1 MPGFGVGATVAAGLA
16 LAAVVAAG
24 VIPGAGD
31 SSVTGTEEPG
41 TGIVPGGCNPVAS
54 GGGGGTAGFI
64 GAAGLVV
71 VGNVDTGLPAGTA
84 GVIAGGGASWA
95 GGADAVGA

>member
-1 MPGFGVGATVAAGLA
+1 MPGLGVGAGVALGLAAG
-16 LAAVVAAG
+16 AAGAG
-24 VIPGAGD
+24 VIAGD
-31 SSVTGTEEPG
+31 SSVTGTEAPG
-41 TGIVPGGCNPVAS
+41 LGIVPGGCNPAPS
-54 GGGGGTAGFI
+54 GGGGGTAGFM

-71 VGNVDTGLPAGTA
+71 VGSVDAGLPVAGAA